1 MIKLYANNEINKRK
15 WDSCVA
21 DSQNGLIYAY
31 AWYLDIVSPNWSALI
46 KEDYK
51 AIFPLPI
58 KKKLGISYISQ
69 PLFTQKLGLFS
80 VNDLEDVKSFLKAIQ
95 LALYDIS
102 NEHIKIYPKDSKANA
117 LNAYQSAK
125 EFEKQGIKVV
135 IGPIFYDSLE
145 RLGEINHIT
154 FISLTNKTQ
163 KIPNNTIAFGIN
175 INSQIDVLN
184 KYFNEIKVSRILL
197 LSPKNQFINQI
208 EIIEDSEL
216 KLYEVFFYDVSPKKI
231 TNEIEKLTKY
241 QDRKKD
247 LERRIKILEKSEL
260 DKDKHEL
267 KKLEQKHTLGKVNF
281 DSVFV
286 VDFGERLKSV
296 LASFMFSDVSSEKIN
311 FFTLN
316 QWFDNTLFG
325 ENSLRNLHFPSIDYD
340 NLKKFEKRY
349 FKTYNE
355 KPNEIS
361 ILAYDA
367 LGLIYYCWSNNNFN
381 FKIDQL
387 FNKNGFKGLQGEFI
401 IKDNLS
407 LQQLK
412 IYKVGEKEFIKVY

>member
-1 MIKLYANNEINKRK
+1 M
-15 WDSCVA
+15 
-21 DSQNGLIYAY
+21 
-31 AWYLDIVSPNWSALI
+31 
-46 KEDYK
+46 
-51 AIFPLPI
+51 
-58 KKKLGISYISQ
+58 KKLLIFSIITYLLVTINSTADNQNSNENISEDEKILKVGVLL
-69 PLFTQKLGLFS
+69 PLSGKFENIGQSLLKSIQLGLF
-80 VNDLEDVKSFLKAIQ
+80 
-95 LALYDIS
+95 DID
-102 NEHIKIYPKDSKANA
+102 NKNIKIYPKDSKGNA
-117 LNAYQSAK
+117 LDAYLSAK
-125 EFEKQGIKVV
+125 KFQEMGIEIV
-135 IGPIFYDSLE
+135 IGPIFHESLE
-145 RLGEINHIT
+145 RLDEINNIT
-154 FISLTNKTQ
+154 FISATNKTQ
-163 KIPNNTIAFGIN
+163 EIPKNTIAFGIN
-175 INSQIDVLN
+175 LDSQMNTLK
-184 KYFNEIKVSRILL
+184 KYFDEIKVSKTLL
-197 LSPKNQFINQI
+197 LSPRSDFNYQTESIAKKDI
-208 EIIEDSEL
+208 L
-216 KLYEVFFYDVSPKKI
+216 KFYRTYFYDSDPKKI
-231 TNEIEKLTKY
+231 TGEIEKITKY
-241 QDRKKD
+241 RERKKD

>member
-1 MIKLYANNEINKRK
+1 M
-15 WDSCVA
+15 
-21 DSQNGLIYAY
+21 
-31 AWYLDIVSPNWSALI
+31 
-46 KEDYK
+46 
-51 AIFPLPI
+51 
-58 KKKLGISYISQ
+58 KKLLIFSIITYLLVTINSTADNQNSNENISEDEKILKVGVLL
-69 PLFTQKLGLFS
+69 PLSGKFENIGQSLL
-80 VNDLEDVKSFLKAIQ
+80 KSIQ
-95 LALYDIS
+95 LAMYDIS
-102 NEHIKIYPKDSKANA
+102 NKNIKIYPKDSKGNA
-117 LNAYQSAK
+117 LDAYLSAK
-125 EFEKQGIKVV
+125 KFQEMGIEIV
-135 IGPIFYDSLE
+135 IGPIFHESLE
-145 RLGEINHIT
+145 RLDEINNIT
-154 FISLTNKTQ
+154 FISATNKTQ
-163 KIPNNTIAFGIN
+163 EIPKNTIAFGIN
-175 INSQIDVLN
+175 LDSQMNTLK
-184 KYFNEIKVSRILL
+184 KYFDEIKVSKTLL
-197 LSPKNQFINQI
+197 LSPRSDFNYQTESIAKKDILKFYRTYSY
-208 EIIEDSEL
+208 DS
-216 KLYEVFFYDVSPKKI
+216 DPKKI
-231 TNEIEKLTKY
+231 TGEIEKITKY
-241 QDRKKD
+241 RERKKD

-412 IYKVGEKEFIKVY
+412 IYKVSEKEFIKVY